1 MIFKKPKDVR
11 YVDMAI
17 YVDEKI
23 KQQNISEEESSL
35 IYEYLYHLIYMLA
48 VKNKYFNKEVY
59 YDEFAITLA
68 ADVFHRLFTNPKLD
82 ELDEYGQPKMK
93 RIKSCLNYIKAILY
107 GRKVTF
113 EQQNYS
119 QKYVDVEYID
129 SDTSCTNLTSYSYA
143 RDSMQFNLEI
153 DMNMYFDT
161 ISKTVKHFLYSNSPY
176 KKNKMLMKNIYISC
190 MISLLKSISFT
201 VNDIEGIETKYTK
214 PDAKFRYLC
223 KEYKHNRDK
232 CVTLYHLPH
241 KYKDYITLLVR
252 QLYTL
257 IGKDIQ
263 ELCSTNISIPEDVL
277 MNISL
282 MEVTGKKDYYD
293 D

>member
-11 YVDMAI
+11 YVDMCI
-17 YVDEKI
+17 YIDEKL

-35 IYEYLYHLIYMLA
+35 IYEYLYHIIYMLS

-68 ADVFHRLFTNPKLD
+68 TDVFHRLFTNPKLN
-82 ELDEYGQPKMK
+82 ELDENGQPKLTK
-93 RIKSCLNYIKAILY
+93 IKGCLNYIKAILY

-119 QKYVDVEYID
+119 QKYIDMEYIN
-129 SDTSCTNLTSYSYA
+129 SDVSCTNITSYSYS
-143 RDSMQFNLEI
+143 RDNMQFNLGL
-153 DMNMYFDT
+153 DMSMYLDT
-161 ISKTVKHFLYSNSPY
+161 LSKTIKHFLYTNSPY
-176 KKNKMLMKNIYISC
+176 KKDKLLMKNIYISC
-190 MISLLKSISFT
+190 MISILKSLLFT
-201 VNDIEGIETKYTK
+201 INDEEGIKNKYTK

-223 KEYKHNRDK
+223 KEYKQNRDN

-263 ELCSTNISIPEDVL
+263 ELCSTSISIPEDVL
-277 MNISL
+277 MNIL
-282 MEVTGKKDYYD
+282 LGEVIDKNSNEYS
-293 D
+293 

>member
-11 YVDMAI
+11 YVDMCI
-17 YVDEKI
+17 YIDEKL

-35 IYEYLYHLIYMLA
+35 IYEYLYHIIYMLS

-68 ADVFHRLFTNPKLD
+68 TDVFHRLFTNPKLH
-82 ELDEYGQPKMK
+82 ELDENGQPKLTK
-93 RIKSCLNYIKAILY
+93 IKGCLNYIKAILY

-119 QKYVDVEYID
+119 QKYIDMEYIN
-129 SDTSCTNLTSYSYA
+129 SDVSCTNITSYSYS
-143 RDSMQFNLEI
+143 RDNMQFNLGL
-153 DMNMYFDT
+153 DMSMYLDT
-161 ISKTVKHFLYSNSPY
+161 LSKTIKHFLYTNSPY
-176 KKNKMLMKNIYISC
+176 KKDKLLMKNIYISC
-190 MISLLKSISFT
+190 MISILKSLLFT
-201 VNDIEGIETKYTK
+201 INDEEGIKNKYTK

-223 KEYKHNRDK
+223 KEYKQNRDN

-263 ELCSTNISIPEDVL
+263 ELCSTSISIPEDVL
-277 MNISL
+277 MNIL
-282 MEVTGKKDYYD
+282 LGEVIDKNSNDN
-293 D
+293 

>member
-11 YVDMAI
+11 YVDMCI
-17 YVDEKI
+17 YIDEKL

-35 IYEYLYHLIYMLA
+35 IYEYLYHIIYMLS

-68 ADVFHRLFTNPKLD
+68 TDVFHRLFTNPKLN
-82 ELDEYGQPKMK
+82 ELDENGQPKLTK
-93 RIKSCLNYIKAILY
+93 IKGCLNYIKAILY

-119 QKYVDVEYID
+119 QKYIDMEYIN
-129 SDTSCTNLTSYSYA
+129 SDVSCTNITSYSYS
-143 RDSMQFNLEI
+143 RDNMQFNLGL
-153 DMNMYFDT
+153 DMSMYLDT
-161 ISKTVKHFLYSNSPY
+161 LSKTIKHFLYTNSPY
-176 KKNKMLMKNIYISC
+176 KKDKLLMKNIYISC
-190 MISLLKSISFT
+190 MISILKSLLFT
-201 VNDIEGIETKYTK
+201 INDEEGIKNKYTK

-223 KEYKHNRDK
+223 KEYKQNRDN

-277 MNISL
+277 MNIL
-282 MEVTGKKDYYD
+282 LGEVIDKNSNDN
-293 D
+293 

>member
-11 YVDMAI
+11 YVDMCI
-17 YVDEKI
+17 YIDEKL

-35 IYEYLYHLIYMLA
+35 IYEYLYHIIYMLS

-68 ADVFHRLFTNPKLD
+68 TDVFHRLFTNPKLN
-82 ELDEYGQPKMK
+82 ELDENGQPKLTK
-93 RIKSCLNYIKAILY
+93 IKGCLNYIKAILY

-119 QKYVDVEYID
+119 QKYIDMEYIN
-129 SDTSCTNLTSYSYA
+129 SDVSCTNITSYSYS
-143 RDSMQFNLEI
+143 RDNMQFNLGL
-153 DMNMYFDT
+153 DMSMYLDT
-161 ISKTVKHFLYSNSPY
+161 LSKTIKHFLYTNSPY
-176 KKNKMLMKNIYISC
+176 KKDKLLMKNIYISC
-190 MISLLKSISFT
+190 IISILKSLLFT
-201 VNDIEGIETKYTK
+201 INDEEGIKNKYTK

-223 KEYKHNRDK
+223 KEYKQNRDN

-263 ELCSTNISIPEDVL
+263 ELCSTSISIPEDVL
-277 MNISL
+277 MNIL
-282 MEVTGKKDYYD
+282 LGEVIDKNSNDN
-293 D
+293 

>member
-11 YVDMAI
+11 YVEMAMYI
-17 YVDEKI
+17 DEKI
-23 KQQNISEEESSL
+23 KQQDISEEESSL

-48 VKNKYFNKEVY
+48 VKNKFFNKEVY

-68 ADVFHRLFTNPKLD
+68 TDVFHRLFTNPKLD
-82 ELDEYGQPKMK
+82 ELDEKGQPKMK

-113 EQQNYS
+113 EQQTYS
-119 QKYVDVEYID
+119 QKYVDID
-129 SDTSCTNLTSYSYA
+129 YNNSDTACTGITSYSYA
-143 RDSMQFNLEI
+143 RDNMHFSLDL

-161 ISKTVKHFLYSNSPY
+161 ISKTVKHFLYTNSPY

-190 MISLLKSISFT
+190 MISLLKSLSFT
-201 VNDIEGIETKYTK
+201 ANDLEGIETKYTK

-232 CVTLYHLPH
+232 CVTLYHLSH

-263 ELCSTNISIPEDVL
+263 ELCSTNVSIPEDVL

-282 MEVTGKKDYYD
+282 MEVTGKRDYYD

>member
-11 YVDMAI
+11 YVDMCI
-17 YVDEKI
+17 YIDEKL

-35 IYEYLYHLIYMLA
+35 IYEYLYHIIYMLS

-68 ADVFHRLFTNPKLD
+68 TDVFHRLFTNPKLN
-82 ELDEYGQPKMK
+82 ELDENGQPKLTK
-93 RIKSCLNYIKAILY
+93 IKGCLNYIKAILY

-119 QKYVDVEYID
+119 QKYIDMEYIN
-129 SDTSCTNLTSYSYA
+129 SDVSCTNITSYSYS
-143 RDSMQFNLEI
+143 RDNMQFNLEL
-153 DMNMYFDT
+153 DMSMYLDT
-161 ISKTVKHFLYSNSPY
+161 LSKTIKHFLYTNSPY
-176 KKNKMLMKNIYISC
+176 KKDKLLMKNIYISC
-190 MISLLKSISFT
+190 MISILKSLLFT
-201 VNDIEGIETKYTK
+201 INDEEGIKNKYTK

-223 KEYKHNRDK
+223 KEYKQNRDN

-263 ELCSTNISIPEDVL
+263 ELCSTSISIPEDVL
-277 MNISL
+277 MNIL
-282 MEVTGKKDYYD
+282 LGEVIDKNSNDN
-293 D
+293 

>member
-11 YVDMAI
+11 YVDMCI
-17 YVDEKI
+17 YIDEKL

-35 IYEYLYHLIYMLA
+35 IYEYLYHIIYMLS

-68 ADVFHRLFTNPKLD
+68 TDVFHRLFTNPKLN
-82 ELDEYGQPKMK
+82 ELDENGQPKLTK
-93 RIKSCLNYIKAILY
+93 IKGCLNYIKAILY

-119 QKYVDVEYID
+119 QKYIDMEYIN
-129 SDTSCTNLTSYSYA
+129 SDVSCTNITSYSYS
-143 RDSMQFNLEI
+143 RDNMQFNLGL
-153 DMNMYFDT
+153 DMSMYLDT
-161 ISKTVKHFLYSNSPY
+161 LSKTIKHFLYTNSPY
-176 KKNKMLMKNIYISC
+176 KKDKLLMKDIYISC
-190 MISLLKSISFT
+190 MISIVKSLLFT
-201 VNDIEGIETKYTK
+201 INDEEGIKNKYTK

-223 KEYKHNRDK
+223 KEYKQNRDN

-241 KYKDYITLLVR
+241 RYKDYITLLVR
-252 QLYTL
+252 QLFTL

-263 ELCSTNISIPEDVL
+263 ELCSTSISIPEDVL
-277 MNISL
+277 MNIL
-282 MEVTGKKDYYD
+282 LGEVIDKNSNDN
-293 D
+293 

>member
-11 YVDMAI
+11 YVEMAM

-23 KQQNISEEESSL
+23 KQQTISEEESSL

-68 ADVFHRLFTNPKLD
+68 TDVFHRLFTNPKLYK
-82 ELDEYGQPKMK
+82 LDENGQPKMK

-113 EQQNYS
+113 EQQAYS
-119 QKYVDVEYID
+119 QKYVDVDYMNSE
-129 SDTSCTNLTSYSYA
+129 STCTGITSYSYI
-143 RDSMQFNLEI
+143 RDSMNFSLDI
-153 DMNMYFDT
+153 DMKIYLESL
-161 ISKTVKHFLYSNSPY
+161 SKTVKHFLYTKSPY
-176 KKNKMLMKNIYISC
+176 RNDKILMKNIYISC
-190 MISLLKSISFT
+190 MLSLLKMMSFT
-201 VNDIEGIETKYTK
+201 VNDIEGIENKYTK
-214 PDAKFRYLC
+214 PEAKFRYLS
-223 KEYKHNRDK
+223 KMYKQNRDG
-232 CVTLYHLPH
+232 CVTLYHLSY
-241 KYKDYITLLVR
+241 KYHDYINLLVR
-252 QLYTL
+252 QLCTL

-263 ELCSTNISIPEDVL
+263 EICSTNISIPEDVL

-282 MEVTGKKDYYD
+282 MEVTGKRDCYD

>member
-1 MIFKKPKDVR
+1 
-11 YVDMAI
+11 
-17 YVDEKI
+17 
-23 KQQNISEEESSL
+23 
-35 IYEYLYHLIYMLA
+35 MLS

-68 ADVFHRLFTNPKLD
+68 TDVFHRLFTNPKLN
-82 ELDEYGQPKMK
+82 ELDENGQPKLTK
-93 RIKSCLNYIKAILY
+93 IKGCLNYIKAILY

-119 QKYVDVEYID
+119 QKYIDMEYIN
-129 SDTSCTNLTSYSYA
+129 SDASCTNITSYSYS
-143 RDSMQFNLEI
+143 RDNMQFNLEL
-153 DMNMYFDT
+153 DMSMYLDT
-161 ISKTVKHFLYSNSPY
+161 LSKTIKHFLYTNSPY
-176 KKNKMLMKNIYISC
+176 KKDKLLMKNIYISC
-190 MISLLKSISFT
+190 MISILKSLLFT
-201 VNDIEGIETKYTK
+201 INDEEGIKNKYTK

-223 KEYKHNRDK
+223 KEYKQNRDN

-263 ELCSTNISIPEDVL
+263 ELCSTSISIPDSVISIGNEVKDVKVGDKVIYNDINAKKIIYESSEYFVLDEKDVL
-277 MNISL
+277 AII
-282 MEVTGKKDYYD
+282 
-293 D
+293 

>member
-11 YVDMAI
+11 YVDMCI
-17 YVDEKI
+17 YIDEKL

-35 IYEYLYHLIYMLA
+35 IYEYLYHIIYMLS

-68 ADVFHRLFTNPKLD
+68 TDVFHRLFTNPKLN
-82 ELDEYGQPKMK
+82 ELDENGQPKLTK
-93 RIKSCLNYIKAILY
+93 IKGCLNYIKAILY

-119 QKYVDVEYID
+119 QKYIDMEYIN
-129 SDTSCTNLTSYSYA
+129 SDASCTNITSYSYS
-143 RDSMQFNLEI
+143 RDNMQFNLGL
-153 DMNMYFDT
+153 DMSMYLDT
-161 ISKTVKHFLYSNSPY
+161 LSKTIKHFLYTNSPY
-176 KKNKMLMKNIYISC
+176 KKDKLLMKNIYISC
-190 MISLLKSISFT
+190 IISILKSILFT
-201 VNDIEGIETKYTK
+201 INDEEGIENKYTK

-223 KEYKHNRDK
+223 KEYKQNRDN

-263 ELCSTNISIPEDVL
+263 ELCSTSISIPEDVL
-277 MNISL
+277 MNIL
-282 MEVTGKKDYYD
+282 LGEVIDKNSNDN
-293 D
+293 

>member
-11 YVDMAI
+11 YVDMCI
-17 YVDEKI
+17 YIDEKL

-35 IYEYLYHLIYMLA
+35 IYEYLYHIIYMLS

-68 ADVFHRLFTNPKLD
+68 TDVFHRLFTNPKLNEFD
-82 ELDEYGQPKMK
+82 ENGQPKLTK
-93 RIKSCLNYIKAILY
+93 IKGCLNYIKAILY

-119 QKYVDVEYID
+119 QKYIDMEYIN
-129 SDTSCTNLTSYSYA
+129 SDVSCTNITSYSYS
-143 RDSMQFNLEI
+143 RDNMQFNLGL
-153 DMNMYFDT
+153 DMSMYLDT
-161 ISKTVKHFLYSNSPY
+161 LSKTIKHFLYTNSPY
-176 KKNKMLMKNIYISC
+176 KKDKLLMKNIYISC
-190 MISLLKSISFT
+190 MISILKSLLFT
-201 VNDIEGIETKYTK
+201 INDEEGIKNKYTK

-223 KEYKHNRDK
+223 KEYKQNRDN

-263 ELCSTNISIPEDVL
+263 ELCSTSISIPEDVL
-277 MNISL
+277 MNIL
-282 MEVTGKKDYYD
+282 LGEVIDKNSNDN
-293 D
+293 

>member
-11 YVDMAI
+11 YVDMCI
-17 YVDEKI
+17 YIDEKL

-35 IYEYLYHLIYMLA
+35 IYEYLYHIIYMLS

-68 ADVFHRLFTNPKLD
+68 TDVFHRLFTNPKLN
-82 ELDEYGQPKMK
+82 ELDENGQPKLTK
-93 RIKSCLNYIKAILY
+93 IKGCLNYIKAILY

-119 QKYVDVEYID
+119 QKYIDMEYIN
-129 SDTSCTNLTSYSYA
+129 SDVSCTNITSYSYS
-143 RDSMQFNLEI
+143 RDNMQFNLGL
-153 DMNMYFDT
+153 DMSMYLDT
-161 ISKTVKHFLYSNSPY
+161 LSKTIKHFLYTNSPY
-176 KKNKMLMKNIYISC
+176 KKDKLLMKNIYISC
-190 MISLLKSISFT
+190 IISILKSILFT
-201 VNDIEGIETKYTK
+201 INDEEGIKNKYTK

-223 KEYKHNRDK
+223 KEYKQNRDN

-263 ELCSTNISIPEDVL
+263 ELCSTSISIPEDVL
-277 MNISL
+277 MNIL
-282 MEVTGKKDYYD
+282 LGEVIDKNSNDN
-293 D
+293 

>member
-11 YVDMAI
+11 YVDMCI
-17 YVDEKI
+17 YIDEKL

-35 IYEYLYHLIYMLA
+35 IYEYLYHIIYMLS

-68 ADVFHRLFTNPKLD
+68 TDVFHRLFTNPKLN
-82 ELDEYGQPKMK
+82 ELDENGQPKLTK
-93 RIKSCLNYIKAILY
+93 IKGCLNYIKAILY

-119 QKYVDVEYID
+119 QKYIDMEYIN
-129 SDTSCTNLTSYSYA
+129 SDVSCTNITSYSYS
-143 RDSMQFNLEI
+143 RDNMQFNLGL
-153 DMNMYFDT
+153 DMSMYLDT
-161 ISKTVKHFLYSNSPY
+161 LSKTIKHFLYTNSPY
-176 KKNKMLMKNIYISC
+176 KKDKLLMKNIYISC
-190 MISLLKSISFT
+190 MISILKSLLFT
-201 VNDIEGIETKYTK
+201 INDEEGIKNKYTK

-223 KEYKHNRDK
+223 KEYKQNRDN

-263 ELCSTNISIPEDVL
+263 ELCSTSISIPEDVL
-277 MNISL
+277 MNIL
-282 MEVTGKKDYYD
+282 LGEVIDKNSNDN
-293 D
+293 

>member
-11 YVDMAI
+11 YVDMCI
-17 YVDEKI
+17 YIDEKL

-35 IYEYLYHLIYMLA
+35 IYEYLYHIIYMLS

-68 ADVFHRLFTNPKLD
+68 TDVFHRLFTNPKLN
-82 ELDEYGQPKMK
+82 ELDENGQPKLTK
-93 RIKSCLNYIKAILY
+93 IKGCLNYIKAILY

-119 QKYVDVEYID
+119 QKYIDMEYIN
-129 SDTSCTNLTSYSYA
+129 SDVSCTNITSYSYS
-143 RDSMQFNLEI
+143 RDNMQFNLGL
-153 DMNMYFDT
+153 DMSMYLDT
-161 ISKTVKHFLYSNSPY
+161 LSKTIKHFLYTNSPY
-176 KKNKMLMKNIYISC
+176 KKDKLLMKNIYISC
-190 MISLLKSISFT
+190 IISILKSILFT
-201 VNDIEGIETKYTK
+201 INDEGGIKNKYTK

-223 KEYKHNRDK
+223 KEYKQNRDN

-263 ELCSTNISIPEDVL
+263 ELCSTSISIPEDVL
-277 MNISL
+277 MNIL
-282 MEVTGKKDYYD
+282 LGEVIDKNSNDN
-293 D
+293 

>member
-11 YVDMAI
+11 YVDMCI
-17 YVDEKI
+17 YIDEKL

-35 IYEYLYHLIYMLA
+35 IYEYLYHIIYMLS

-68 ADVFHRLFTNPKLD
+68 TDVFHRLFTNPKLN
-82 ELDEYGQPKMK
+82 ELDENGQPKLTK
-93 RIKSCLNYIKAILY
+93 IKGCLNYIKAILY

-119 QKYVDVEYID
+119 QKYIDMEYIN
-129 SDTSCTNLTSYSYA
+129 SDVSCTNITSYSYS
-143 RDSMQFNLEI
+143 RDNMQFNLGL
-153 DMNMYFDT
+153 DMSMYLDT
-161 ISKTVKHFLYSNSPY
+161 LSKTIKHFLYTNSPY
-176 KKNKMLMKNIYISC
+176 KKDKLLMKNIYIRC
-190 MISLLKSISFT
+190 MISILKSLLFT
-201 VNDIEGIETKYTK
+201 INDEEGIKNKYTK

-223 KEYKHNRDK
+223 KEYKQNRDN

-263 ELCSTNISIPEDVL
+263 ELCSTSISIPEDVL
-277 MNISL
+277 MNIL
-282 MEVTGKKDYYD
+282 LGEVIDKNSNDN
-293 D
+293 